1 MSFNTGLSGLNAA
14 SRNLDVIGHNIANA
28 NTTGMKAGRAEF
40 AELYAASIGASGGS
54 SGGIGVEVAAVSQLF
69 TQGNISITGN
79 DLDLAINGNGF
90 FNVTQTNGDVAYTRS
105 GAFKLDKEGFLV
117 TNSGA
122 KLNGFQ
128 VDEATGT
135 VLRGAL
141 PTPLQ
146 LPTAKGLPAQL
157 TENILAGLNLDA
169 RAEIA
174 EETVPPVAPA
184 TVGTFEPP
192 IETYGTSVVVYDTQG
207 VGVPVNLYFVKSA
220 LNEWDVYAKA
230 DGAETTQLGTIAF
243 DEKGQIDPTSLTSLV
258 PIQVPTTSLPPTT
271 PATPGPPP
279 TPAVLATFDVA
290 LNLEEVTQFGTR
302 FSVYQLEQD
311 GYAPGELTGLTIE
324 ENGELLARYSNG
336 ESVLSGQ
343 LALST
348 FRNLQ
353 GLQPQSGGY
362 WLRTLESGEPVTSAP
377 RDPGFGT
384 VRQGALE
391 ESNVDITAELVN
403 MITAQR
409 SYQANAQTIKTQDQV
424 LSTLVNLR

>member
-40 AELYAASIGASGGS
+40 AELYAASIGASGGTA
-54 SGGIGVEVAAVSQLF
+54 GGIGVEVAAVSQLF

-128 VDEATGT
+128 VDPATGT

-157 TENILAGLNLDA
+157 TTNIVAGLNLDA

-174 EETVPPVAPA
+174 VETPAVPPA
-184 TVGTFEPP
+184 TLSTFEPP
-192 IETYGTSVVVYDTQG
+192 LETYGTSVVVYDTQG
-207 VGVPVNLYFVKSA
+207 IGVPVNLYFVKSD
-220 LNEWDVYAKA
+220 LNQWDVYSKA
-230 DGAETTQLGTIAF
+230 GGNDPVELGTIQF
-243 DEKGQIDPTSLTSLV
+243 DSQGKIDPASLASLAV
-258 PIQVPTTSLPPTT
+258 INVPTTSVPPIT
-271 PATPGPPP
+271 PADPGPPP
-279 TPAVLATFDVA
+279 VPAVLDTFEVT
-290 LNLEEVTQFGTR
+290 LNLEELTQFGTR

-362 WLRTLESGEPVTSAP
+362 WLRTLESGDPVTSAP

>member
-40 AELYAASIGASGGS
+40 AELYASSIGASGGNA
-54 SGGIGVEVAAVSQLF
+54 GGIGVEVAAVSQLF

-90 FNVTQTNGDVAYTRS
+90 FNVTQTNGDVAYTRN
-105 GAFKLDKEGFLV
+105 GAFKLDKDGFLV

-122 KLNGFQ
+122 QLNGFQ
-128 VDEATGT
+128 VDPATGA
-135 VLRGAL
+135 VLRGSQ
-141 PTPLQ
+141 PSPLQ
-146 LPTAKGLPAQL
+146 LPTAKGLPAKL
-157 TENILAGLNLDA
+157 TTDIVAGLNLDA
-169 RAEIA
+169 RADIA
-174 EETVPPVAPA
+174 TETVPPVAPA
-184 TVGTFEPP
+184 TVGTFDPP

-207 VGVPVNLYFVKSA
+207 VEVPVNLFFVKNA
-220 LNEWDVYAKA
+220 LNEWNVYAQPE
-230 DGAETTQLGTIAF
+230 GAETTQIGSVTF
-243 DEKGQIDPTSLTSLV
+243 DSKGVIDPASLASLT
-258 PIQVPTTSLPPTT
+258 PIAVPTTSLPPVSV
-271 PATPGPPP
+271 GPP
-279 TPAVLATFDVA
+279 VQLATFDVT
-290 LNLEEVTQFGTR
+290 LDLSEVTQYGTR

-311 GYAPGELTGLTIE
+311 GYAPGELTGLSIE
-324 ENGELLARYSNG
+324 ENGEVLARYSNG

-343 LALST
+343 VALTT

-353 GLQPQSGGY
+353 GLQPLSGGY
-362 WLRTLESGEPVTSAP
+362 WARTLESGEPVTSVP
-377 RDPGFGT
+377 RDPGFGS

>member
-40 AELYAASIGASGGS
+40 AELYAASIGASGGTA
-54 SGGIGVEVAAVSQLF
+54 GGIGVEVAAVSQLF
-69 TQGNISITGN
+69 SQGNITITGN

-117 TNSGA
+117 TNAGA
-122 KLNGFQ
+122 QLNGFQ
-128 VDEATGT
+128 VDPATGT

-146 LPTAKGLPAQL
+146 LPTAKGLPAKL
-157 TENILAGLNLDA
+157 TENVVAGLNLDA

-174 EETVPPVAPA
+174 VETPPVAPA
-184 TVGTFEPP
+184 TFPTFEPP
-192 IETYGTSVVVYDTQG
+192 LETYGTSVVVYDQQG
-207 VGVPVNLYFVKSA
+207 VDVPVNLYFVKR
-220 LNEWDVYAKA
+220 DVNQWEVFSKVPDEDPVSRGNIAFLP
-230 DGAETTQLGTIAF
+230 DGAFDNDPVNSTYLAGTP
-243 DEKGQIDPTSLTSLV
+243 ID
-258 PIQVPTTSLPPTT
+258 VPTTSTT
-271 PATPGPPP
+271 PPSTYP
-279 TPAVLATFDVA
+279 VA
-290 LNLEEVTQFGTR
+290 LDLTEVTQFGTR

-343 LALST
+343 VALTT

-362 WLRTLESGEPVTSAP
+362 WLRSLESGEPVTSAP

-384 VRQGALE
+384 LRQGALE

>member
-40 AELYAASIGASGGS
+40 AELYAASIGASGGTA
-54 SGGIGVEVAAVSQLF
+54 GGIGVEVAAVSQLF
-69 TQGNISITGN
+69 SQGNITITGN

-90 FNVTQTNGDVAYTRS
+90 FNVTQTNGDVAYTRA

-117 TNSGA
+117 TNAGA
-122 KLNGFQ
+122 QLNGFQ
-128 VDEATGT
+128 VDPNTGT

-146 LPTAKGLPAQL
+146 LPTAKGLPAKL
-157 TENILAGLNLDA
+157 TENIVAGLNLDA

-174 EETVPPVAPA
+174 VETAAVAPA
-184 TVGTFEPP
+184 TFPTFEPP
-192 IETYGTSVVVYDTQG
+192 LETYGTSVVVYDQQG
-207 VGVPVNLYFVKSA
+207 VDVPVNLYFVKRGVNQWEVFSKVPDEDPVSRGNIA
-220 LNEWDVYAKA
+220 FLA
-230 DGAETTQLGTIAF
+230 DGAFDNDPANSTYLAGTP
-243 DEKGQIDPTSLTSLV
+243 ID
-258 PIQVPTTSLPPTT
+258 VPTNSTT
-271 PATPGPPP
+271 PPSTYP
-279 TPAVLATFDVA
+279 VA
-290 LNLEEVTQFGTR
+290 LDLTEVTQFGTR

-311 GYAPGELTGLTIE
+311 GYAPGELTGLSIE

-343 LALST
+343 VALTT

>member
-40 AELYAASIGASGGS
+40 AELYAASIGAGGGS

-90 FNVTQTNGDVAYTRS
+90 FNVTQTNGDVAYTRA
-105 GAFKLDKEGFLV
+105 GAFKLDKDGFLV

-122 KLNGFQ
+122 QLNGFQ

-146 LPTAKGLPAQL
+146 LPTAKGLPANQT
-157 TENILAGLNLDA
+157 TEIVAGLNLDA
-169 RAEIA
+169 RAEVA
-174 EETVPPVAPA
+174 VETPGATPADPPS
-184 TVGTFEPP
+184 FEPP
-192 IETYGTSVVVYDTQG
+192 LETYGTSVVVYDSQG
-207 VGVPVNLYFVKSA
+207 VEIPVNVYFVKGDPAVTTAPASNNTWRA
-220 LNEWDVYAKA
+220 FARVNGAAAPVPLGSIGFDSQGKPSTTPLSFDLVVPSNA
-230 DGAETTQLGTIAF
+230 GAE
-243 DEKGQIDPTSLTSLV
+243 
-258 PIQVPTTSLPPTT
+258 LPGPDTD
-271 PATPGPPP
+271 PATFNV
-279 TPAVLATFDVA
+279 TVDLS
-290 LNLEEVTQFGTR
+290 EVTQFGTR
-302 FSVYQLEQD
+302 FSVYQIEQD

-324 ENGELLARYSNG
+324 ENGDLLARYSNG

-343 LALST
+343 VALTT

-384 VRQGALE
+384 LRQGALE